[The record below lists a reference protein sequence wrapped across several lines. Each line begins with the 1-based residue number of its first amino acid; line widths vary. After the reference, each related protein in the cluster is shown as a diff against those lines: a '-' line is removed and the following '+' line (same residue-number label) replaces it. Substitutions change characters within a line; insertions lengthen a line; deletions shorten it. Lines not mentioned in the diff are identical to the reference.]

1 MMRFAGA
8 IGSAR
13 RALEI
18 QLFVAAG
25 ETTKIGEDG

>member
-1 MMRFAGA
+1 MRFVRA

-18 QLFVAAG
+18 QLFVAAA
-25 ETTKIGEDG
+25 ETTKIDEDG